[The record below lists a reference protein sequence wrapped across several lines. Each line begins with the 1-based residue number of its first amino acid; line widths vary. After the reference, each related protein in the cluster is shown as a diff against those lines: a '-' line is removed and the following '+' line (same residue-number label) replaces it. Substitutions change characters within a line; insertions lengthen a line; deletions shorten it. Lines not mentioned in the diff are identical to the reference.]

1 MKEAMIDLSTLDD
14 VLESL
19 VPNIT
24 PPVQATLAQLGR
36 TEDVRFSPDN
46 RRLALAGY
54 GEDTC
59 LLLDIRIDASHP
71 DGAIAITGFT
81 KLISDDLV
89 EPHGFDF
96 IDDDTLVVAN
106 RKGSVAVF
114 DLSITSCEQIEL
126 EARHR
131 ITRANWMRRIHSP
144 GSVLVK
150 GPVSG
155 GAEILVCNNYRKRV
169 TAHRIGRDGRI
180 SNRVALS
187 LGLDVPDGIAC
198 TPDGRWLAISDHF
211 TNSALI
217 YDCQG
222 RLTPRTAPVGRLTG
236 MAYPHGLRFSP
247 DGRYAFVAYAGAP
260 VLHVFRSD
268 TGQWMGDH
276 APLRSVKVLSDEVFQ
291 RGRTNDAE
299 GGPKG
304 VDIDNSGTILV
315 VTCEE
320 QPLAFFR
327 VADLI

>member
-1 MKEAMIDLSTLDD
+1 M
-14 VLESL
+14 
-19 VPNIT
+19 
-24 PPVQATLAQLGR
+24 
-36 TEDVRFSPDN
+36 
-46 RRLALAGY
+46 
-54 GEDTC
+54 
-59 LLLDIRIDASHP
+59 
-71 DGAIAITGFT
+71 
-81 KLISDDLV
+81 
-89 EPHGFDF
+89 
-96 IDDDTLVVAN
+96 
-106 RKGSVAVF
+106 AVF

-247 DGRYAFVAYAGAP
+247 DGRYAFVADAGAP
-260 VLHVFRSD
+260 ALHVFRSD
-268 TGQWMGDH
+268 TGQWLGDH
-276 APLRSVKVLSDEVFQ
+276 APDAQ
-291 RGRTNDAE
+291 REGAVGR
-299 GGPKG
+299 G
-304 VDIDNSGTILV
+304 VSARPRQRRRRRPQGSRYRNHSGTILV

>member
-1 MKEAMIDLSTLDD
+1 MT

-114 DLSITSCEQIEL
+114 DLSITSCEQI
-126 EARHR
+126 
-131 ITRANWMRRIHSP
+131 
-144 GSVLVK
+144 
-150 GPVSG
+150 
-155 GAEILVCNNYRKRV
+155 
-169 TAHRIGRDGRI
+169 RIGT
-180 SNRVALS
+180 
-187 LGLDVPDGIAC
+187 PGIASPAPTGC
-198 TPDGRWLAISDHF
+198 GAYIRPD
-211 TNSALI
+211 
-217 YDCQG
+217 
-222 RLTPRTAPVGRLTG
+222 
-236 MAYPHGLRFSP
+236 
-247 DGRYAFVAYAGAP
+247 
-260 VLHVFRSD
+260 RS
-268 TGQWMGDH
+268 
-276 APLRSVKVLSDEVFQ
+276 L
-291 RGRTNDAE
+291 
-299 GGPKG
+299 
-304 VDIDNSGTILV
+304 
-315 VTCEE
+315 
-320 QPLAFFR
+320 
-327 VADLI
+327 